1 VVVAMALTG
10 SLNLRT
16 ALQDLNWSIVI
27 LLACMI
33 PLGLAVEDTGAARV
47 AANEIAAYLPT
58 AHPLV
63 VGGTMLVLAAAI
75 TPFIDN
81 VSTAAVLS
89 PIAAGLAS
97 RTGTPVEPLLMAVA
111 IGASIDFLTP
121 FGHHNNAVVMG
132 AAGYRFGDFTR
143 FGIPLAALCLIL
155 AFAVLSLMLP
165 A

>member
-1 VVVAMALTG
+1 
-10 SLNLRT
+10 LRT

-33 PLGLAVEDTGAARV
+33 PLGLAVQDTGTASLI
-47 AANEIAAYLPT
+47 ANHIAEYLPT
-58 AHPLV
+58 AQPLV
-63 VGGTMLVLAAAI
+63 VATTMLLLAVLI

-111 IGASIDFLTP
+111 VGASVDFLTP

-132 AAGYRFGDFTR
+132 AAGYRFVDFPR
-143 FGIPLAALCLIL
+143 FGLPLTLLCL
-155 AFAVLSLMLP
+155 AVAVFVLSLMLP
-165 A
+165 G